1 MYFLPCGYKLKIFYI
16 KFNVCEPHSPT
27 ITLPQ
32 LKSVI
37 QLPPSMFAL
46 YHNHL
51 KRSKALKHPTSQ
63 LCHQNKQTI
72 FYLQIILLVPNGFTH
87 GIQDVFVKS
96 GLTTLARPCMCTP
109 EVETINSLVKRD
121 EMCVCSTKHLPS
133 GLLVK
138 AIIVLTLP
146 PSVTLSLYKNLT
158 CTYSSTISIPLIV

>member
-1 MYFLPCGYKLKIFYI
+1 MHVFFALRIQTEDILYKC
-16 KFNVCEPHSPT
+16 VVSPT
-27 ITLPQ
+27 LQ
-32 LKSVI
+32 QSHFLNLKVLFYCPHVCLHSTTTT
-37 QLPPSMFAL
+37 S
-46 YHNHL
+46 

-109 EVETINSLVKRD
+109 EVETINSLVQRD